1 MKIFKLISGDPL
13 GEGKLTDYAFEKITL
28 EGKDEFRIAEQLKQW
43 SLCDHSVT
51 ELLTEN
57 GDHWG
62 GALSDTIRTRLSRLA
77 DSCFIH
83 GGELLGYKT
92 DKMILFLNGNVVG
105 RASYS
110 DYNDRSETHGT
121 YSLEKTADTTK

>member
-1 MKIFKLISGDPL
+1 MEIFKLISGDPL
-13 GEGKLTDYAFEKITL
+13 GEGKLTDYTFEKIAL
-28 EGKDEFRIAEQLKQW
+28 EGEDEFRIAEQLKQW

-62 GALSDTIRTRLSRLA
+62 GALSDTVRTCLLKLA

-83 GGELLGYKT
+83 DGNLLGYKT
-92 DKMILFLNGNVVG
+92 DKMILFLNGKIAG

-110 DYNDRSETHGT
+110 DYDDSSETHGS
-121 YSLEKTADTTK
+121 YCLEKNG

>member
-1 MKIFKLISGDPL
+1 MEILKLISGDPR
-13 GEGKLTDYAFEKITL
+13 GEGKLEDYAFEKTDL
-28 EGKDEFRIAEQLKQW
+28 EGEDALRIEEQLERW
-43 SLCDHSVT
+43 SLCDNSIT
-51 ELLTEN
+51 ELLTES
-57 GDHWG
+57 GDYWG
-62 GALSDTIRTRLSRLA
+62 GALSDTIRTRLSKLA

-121 YSLEKTADTTK
+121 YSLEKNG